1 GFFAIVATASG
12 ILGLTA
18 VSLLY
23 TVFESNWTSIAVLC
37 ATSLVAPVMVWL
49 FLPETAG
56 KRLAEISPD

>member
-1 GFFAIVATASG
+1 
-12 ILGLTA
+12 
-18 VSLLY
+18 
-23 TVFESNWTSIAVLC
+23 VLC